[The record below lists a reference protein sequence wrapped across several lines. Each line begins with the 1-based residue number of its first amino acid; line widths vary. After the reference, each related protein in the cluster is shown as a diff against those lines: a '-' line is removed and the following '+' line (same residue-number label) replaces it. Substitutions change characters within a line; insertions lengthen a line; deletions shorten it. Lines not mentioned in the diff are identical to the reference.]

1 MNLHVDMKRVRLHV
15 QHHAIIQVIGAEL
28 ELRLPDDATV
38 LDAIRAADEGI
49 LRSGPFPSPHYRSLL
64 HWTYNPVAA
73 RFYEQA
79 AIIAYA
85 KPGEF
90 LNVRD
95 DPTRVLPDGVAV
107 HVNPE
112 GPCITAGEAVLD
124 YETFTR
130 SLRDHAPP

>member
-1 MNLHVDMKRVRLHV
+1 MTPPPGAAGTSPITTLKPIAATWSRL
-15 QHHAIIQVIGAEL
+15 
-28 ELRLPDDATV
+28 
-38 LDAIRAADEGI
+38 

-73 RFYEQA
+73 RNDEQA

-95 DPTRVLPDGVAV
+95 DPTRVLSDGAAV

-124 YETFTR
+124 YETFAR
-130 SLRDHAPP
+130 SLRDRAMP